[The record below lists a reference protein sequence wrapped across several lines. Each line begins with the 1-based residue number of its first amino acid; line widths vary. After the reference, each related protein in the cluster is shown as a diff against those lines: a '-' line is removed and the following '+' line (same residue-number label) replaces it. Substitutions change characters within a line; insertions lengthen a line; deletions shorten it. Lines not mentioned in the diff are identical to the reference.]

1 MKLTADL
8 DRTAGLFMRRGT
20 LWFESAFCR
29 NHGCEALLFSNPL
42 EELVLESISGI
53 EAFFRSIEEKL
64 DEGYYLAGWFGY
76 EAGRG
81 FERSLV
87 SSSDGSRVP
96 SPLAWFGIFR
106 EPEQFSPAEV
116 DELFSRRYTFFPIEQ
131 EELSGLSFNL
141 SREEYSEKIRAL
153 KEEIA
158 AGNVYQVNFTG
169 RYRFTFNGNPAA
181 LFRSLRLEQPDS
193 YTAYFNNGKHAILS
207 FSPELFFRCNGRYIE
222 TMPMKGTAPRGIDR
236 AADDRLKENLGRC
249 EKNRAENLMI
259 VDLLRNDLGRIC
271 KPGSVETKKLFTTET
286 YPTLHQMVST
296 VNGELR
302 DNIGLYDLFRALF
315 PSGSVTGA
323 PKIRAMQLISK
334 LEDDPRGIYTGTAGF
349 ITPARE
355 MVFNVAIRTVEL
367 KGTEGVY
374 GSGSGIVWDSDPL
387 DEYRECQIK
396 AKIIADPGRTGFE
409 LFETMLW
416 TGRYLW
422 PADHLERL
430 GRSAASLGFRW
441 SKADTLLH
449 LERLEETLRRSG
461 HRFKVRLTLSREGS
475 TGLTFE
481 PFVHDASMLPVR
493 VCLARDHVDSTDAF
507 LYHKTT
513 SRDRYNRYYR
523 KATENGYSEV
533 LFLNERGELTEGA
546 ISNIFI
552 RKDRYFYT
560 PPVSCGLLDGVFRC
574 YFLATRPFAR
584 EKVLAFEDLRD
595 ADTVYIANS
604 VRGLRQAVF
613 TGDQISA

>member
-1 MKLTADL
+1 MKPPADL
-8 DRTAGLFMRRGT
+8 DRTAGLFMRHGT

-29 NHGCEALLFSNPL
+29 KRGCEALLFSNPV
-42 EELVLESISGI
+42 EEVVLESISGI
-53 EAFFRSIEEKL
+53 EAFFRTIEEKL
-64 DEGYYLAGWFGY
+64 DAGYYLAGWLDY
-76 EAGRG
+76 EAGPG

-87 SSSDGSRVP
+87 NSCDGSRTP
-96 SPLAWFGIFR
+96 SPLAWFGVYR
-106 EPEQFSPAEV
+106 EPEQFSPVEV
-116 DELFSRRYTFFPIEQ
+116 EVLFSRRNTCFQDEQ

-141 SREEYSEKIRAL
+141 SSQEYSEKIRAL
-153 KEEIA
+153 KDEIA

-169 RYRFTFNGNPAA
+169 RYRFSFSGNPAA

-193 YTAYFNNGKHAILS
+193 YTAFLNNGRHAILS
-207 FSPELFFRCNGRYIE
+207 FSPELFFRCKGRHIE

-236 AADDRLKENLGRC
+236 AADDRLRENLGRC

-271 KPGSVETKKLFTTET
+271 KPGSVETKKLFSMET

-296 VNGELR
+296 INGELR

-323 PKIRAMQLISK
+323 PKIKAMQLISK
-334 LEDDPRGIYTGTAGF
+334 LEDDTRGIYTGTAGF
-349 ITPARE
+349 ITPSRE

-367 KGTEGVY
+367 NGTDGVY

-387 DEYRECQIK
+387 DEYRECQLK
-396 AKIIADPGRTGFE
+396 ARIIADPGRTGFE

-416 TGRYLW
+416 AGRYLW
-422 PADHLERL
+422 PGDHLERL
-430 GRSAASLGFRW
+430 GSSAAALGFRW
-441 SKADTLLH
+441 SRADALLH
-449 LERLEETLRRSG
+449 LERLEETLRRCG
-461 HRFKVRLTLSREGS
+461 QRFKVRLTLSREGS
-475 TGLTFE
+475 TGSTFE
-481 PFVHDASMLPVR
+481 PFVHDTSLVPVR
-493 VCLARDHVDSTDAF
+493 VCLAYDHVDSQDTF

-513 SRDRYNRYYR
+513 SRDRCNSYYR
-523 KATENGYSEV
+523 KAIENGYSEV

-552 RKDRYFYT
+552 RKNRYFYT
-560 PPVSCGLLDGVFRC
+560 PPVSCGLLDGVFRR

-584 EKVLAFEDLRD
+584 EKVLTLEDLRD

-604 VRGLRQAVF
+604 VRGQRQAVF